1 MPTSEALI
9 VTLLGMT
16 VVFIGLLLCIAF
28 IVVFGRVAKH
38 VTWGEGGHGHGHG
51 APPPAPA
58 HAAAAAPAGA
68 IVSSTPSEPIP
79 ADIQAVIAAALE
91 VERRLYL
98 FRSGA
103 RLTIRRNTLPS

>member
-9 VTLLGMT
+9 VTALGMT

-28 IVVFGRVAKH
+28 IVMFGRVAKH
-38 VTWGEGGHGHGHG
+38 VTWGEGGHGHG
-51 APPPAPA
+51 APAPAPAAAPA
-58 HAAAAAPAGA
+58 HAEA

-103 RLTIRRNTLPS
+103 RLTIRRSNLPS

>member
-9 VTLLGMT
+9 VTALGMT
-16 VVFIGLLLCIAF
+16 VVFTGLLLCIAF

-38 VTWGEGGHGHGHG
+38 VTWGEGGGHGHG
-51 APPPAPA
+51 APAPA
-58 HAAAAAPAGA
+58 HAAPAAHAEAVVPATSA
-68 IVSSTPSEPIP
+68 EPIP

-103 RLTIRRNTLPS
+103 RLTIRRSNLPS

>member
-9 VTLLGMT
+9 VTALGMT
-16 VVFIGLLLCIAF
+16 VVYIGLLLCILF
-28 IVVFGRVAKH
+28 IVLFSKLAKNI
-38 VTWGEGGHGHGHG
+38 TWGEGGHGHG
-51 APPPAPA
+51 APAPSP
-58 HAAAAAPAGA
+58 AAPAAHAEA

-103 RLTIRRNTLPS
+103 RLTIRRSNVPS

>member
-9 VTLLGMT
+9 VTALGMT

-28 IVVFGRVAKH
+28 IVMFGRVAKH
-38 VTWGEGGHGHGHG
+38 VTWGEGGHGHG
-51 APPPAPA
+51 APAPA
-58 HAAAAAPAGA
+58 PAAPAAHAEA
-68 IVSSTPSEPIP
+68 IVTSTPSEPIP

-103 RLTIRRNTLPS
+103 RLTIRRSNLPS

>member
-9 VTLLGMT
+9 VTALGMT

-28 IVVFGRVAKH
+28 IVMFGRVAKH

-51 APPPAPA
+51 APAPSPAA
-58 HAAAAAPAGA
+58 HAEA
-68 IVSSTPSEPIP
+68 IVPSTPSEPIP

-103 RLTIRRNTLPS
+103 RLTIRRSNLPS

>member
-9 VTLLGMT
+9 VTALGMT

-38 VTWGEGGHGHGHG
+38 VTWGEGGGHGHG
-51 APPPAPA
+51 APAPA
-58 HAAAAAPAGA
+58 HAAPAAHAEAV
-68 IVSSTPSEPIP
+68 VSPTPSEPIP

-103 RLTIRRNTLPS
+103 RLTIRRSNLPS

>member
-9 VTLLGMT
+9 VTALGMT

-28 IVVFGRVAKH
+28 IVMFGRVAKH

-51 APPPAPA
+51 APAPAPA
-58 HAAAAAPAGA
+58 SPAAHAEA

-103 RLTIRRNTLPS
+103 RLTIRRSNLPS

>member
-16 VVFIGLLLCIAF
+16 VVYIGLLLCILF
-28 IVVFGRVAKH
+28 IVLFSKLARNIS
-38 VTWGEGGHGHGHG
+38 WGEGGHGHGHG
-51 APPPAPA
+51 VPSPA
-58 HAAAAAPAGA
+58 HAAPAAHDEAV
-68 IVSSTPSEPIP
+68 VSATPSEPVP

-103 RLTIRRNTLPS
+103 RLTIRRPNLPS

>member
-9 VTLLGMT
+9 VTLLGMS
-16 VVFIGLLLCIAF
+16 VVFTGLLLCIAF

-38 VTWGEGGHGHGHG
+38 VTWGEGGHGHG
-51 APPPAPA
+51 APAPA
-58 HAAAAAPAGA
+58 HAAPAAPVEA
-68 IVSSTPSEPIP
+68 ITSATPSEPIP

-103 RLTIRRNTLPS
+103 RLTIRRNNLPS

>member
-38 VTWGEGGHGHGHG
+38 VTWGEGGHGHG
-51 APPPAPA
+51 APAPA
-58 HAAAAAPAGA
+58 AAAAAAPVEA

-103 RLTIRRNTLPS
+103 RLTIRRNNLPS